1 MKESAQIALSYARTL
16 SEEYGLEDGYFENH
30 DIHLHIP
37 EGAVPKDGPSAGI
50 TMTTAIAS
58 VLSKNPVKANLAMT
72 GEVTLTGRV
81 LKIGGL
87 KEKLLAAGMAGITNV
102 LVPEKNKP
110 DVEEISVEITKGLNI
125 TYVSSMDQVLE
136 AALMK

>member
-1 MKESAQIALSYARTL
+1 M
-16 SEEYGLEDGYFENH
+16 
-30 DIHLHIP
+30 
-37 EGAVPKDGPSAGI
+37 
-50 TMTTAIAS
+50 
-58 VLSKNPVKANLAMT
+58 KANLAMT

-81 LKIGGL
+81 LMIGGL

-110 DVEEISVEITKGLNI
+110 DVDEMSAEITKGLNI